1 MLPHP
6 QPPVVHSPLLC
17 LADVEREIVVLTAC
31 CQVTDLLSIVRLL
44 AVSDE
49 VQNGCVVSK
58 LGKEVCAV
66 CCSTV
71 MGERE
76 EQEGAE
82 QASPGLVIT
91 VEEVRS
97 QFLCVWSPHQND
109 SSPQKGG

>member
-82 QASPGLVIT
+82 QAPSLTWVSNHSGGGALTVSMCMVSPS
-91 VEEVRS
+91 E
-97 QFLCVWSPHQND
+97 
-109 SSPQKGG
+109 